1 VKPLTRLLLVALC
14 VSGAAAACS
23 SSVRVRTAPT
33 ISSTSTTAGSPSKG
47 ATTTSQPLEA
57 TVPDCGAGAYRP
69 STLLIV
75 CSTGGT
81 MATGIQW
88 TAWGTTAASGTG
100 TVHLVVGGSEHAGWA
115 NLELSG
121 VSERGN
127 NGPQFSRL
135 TVTWIGPSPDG
146 HPTDSFPL
154 GSG

>member
-1 VKPLTRLLLVALC
+1 M
-14 VSGAAAACS
+14 
-23 SSVRVRTAPT
+23 
-33 ISSTSTTAGSPSKG
+33 
-47 ATTTSQPLEA
+47 
-57 TVPDCGAGAYRP
+57 PDCGAGAYRP

-100 TVHLVVGGSEHAGWA
+100 TVHLAVGGSEQTGSAK
-115 NLELSG
+115 LELSD
-121 VSERGN
+121 VSEQGDK
-127 NGPQFSRL
+127 GPQFSRL

-154 GSG
+154 GNG